1 MKVIKINNSFYC
13 IAANEY
19 DYETFID
26 KIKEVI
32 HAIKGSFAYNYSL
45 LIFSR
50 LFRYAD
56 DLRKNYEF
64 YYEQEYDSFYSFLYN
79 KEMFDNDM
87 LSGLYIDES
96 HTILKL
102 NSDLNS
108 YNITNLFDY
117 DDNNLEVLNEVLEAI
132 YI

>member
-1 MKVIKINNSFYC
+1 MKVIKIKNSFYC

-19 DYETFID
+19 DYDTFID

-32 HAIKGSFAYNYSL
+32 CAVEGSFAYNYSL
-45 LIFSR
+45 EIFSR

-56 DLRKNYEF
+56 DLRKNYNL
-64 YYEQEYDSFYSFLYN
+64 YYKYEYDCFCSFLHN
-79 KEMFDNDM
+79 KEMFDDDM
-87 LSGLYIDES
+87 ISAIYIDES
-96 HTILKL
+96 HTILQL

-108 YNITNLFDY
+108 YNTTTLFDY
-117 DDNNLEVLNEVLEAI
+117 DDNNLEVLNEVLGAI